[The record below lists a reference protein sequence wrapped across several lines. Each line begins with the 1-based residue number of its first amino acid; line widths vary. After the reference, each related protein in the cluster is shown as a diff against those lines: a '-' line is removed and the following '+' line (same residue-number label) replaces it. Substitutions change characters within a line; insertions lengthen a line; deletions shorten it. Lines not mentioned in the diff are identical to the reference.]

1 MSAGFV
7 PYGHPDFLAAF
18 GAAWSSGHSTSLLP
32 FFTPDAEY
40 VETAYGTKYTGPAN
54 IAKFQKFMHAFTSET
69 RIVFL
74 NTVGSADGFAME
86 WVWSGVST
94 GPMAVGG
101 KLYQPTGKPFKVA
114 GVAVCRV
121 AEDGRLTYHRDYYD
135 VGTVL
140 RQIGAVD
147 EAAKL

>member
-1 MSAGFV
+1 MAFV
-7 PYGHPDFLAAF
+7 RFGHPDFLSAF
-18 GAAWSSGHSTSLLP
+18 GAAWSSGESGALLA

-40 VETAYGTKYTGPAN
+40 VESAYETRYHGPAN

-74 NTVGSADGFAME
+74 NCNGTRDGFAME

-101 KLYQPTGKPFKVA
+101 RVYPPTGKPFKVS
-114 GVAVCRV
+114 GVAVCKA
-121 AEDGRLTYHRDYYD
+121 AEDGRLTYQRDYYD
-135 VGTVL
+135 VATVL
-140 RQIGAVD
+140 RQIGAI
-147 EAAKL
+147 EAPPAKL